1 MIAAPLCPDPRF
13 PVSPQIRRH
22 GLPQQSLRQQ
32 RAFSQKVARLALRSL
47 YRELQLYP
55 KPGLVSL
62 VDSGSHTDMDAGTF
76 MRSLFSLRHYF
87 IQITRAGMAGK
98 DFAVLRQLGI
108 AAEQTMLKATA
119 GVNTHRGAIF
129 CLGMLCAATGY
140 CQSRDMPL
148 SPAAIRATLLI
159 QWGDAL
165 TRHMQ
170 ERAGSAHPS
179 DMSHG
184 RQVAETYAVS
194 GASEEAALG
203 FPSLFEIALPRFLL
217 TLNAGRGYDA
227 AATDALFALMASISD
242 TNLYH
247 RGGATAADKVKTCAR
262 QFLET
267 GGSATI
273 NWRQQA
279 ISCHKVFIQ
288 DKLSPGGAADLLAAT
303 YLLHGLSYL
312 R

>member
-1 MIAAPLCPDPRF
+1 MIAAPLCPDLQLLT
-13 PVSPQIRRH
+13 SPQLRRQGPPRH
-22 GLPQQSLRQQ
+22 SARQQ
-32 RAFSQKVARLALRSL
+32 RAFGQKVARLALRSL

-55 KPGLVSL
+55 KPGLVSP
-62 VDSGSHTDMDAGTF
+62 VDNGSHADMDAGTF

-87 IQITRAGMAGK
+87 IRITQAGMAGK
-98 DFAVLRQLGI
+98 DFAALRQLGI
-108 AAEQTMLKATA
+108 AAEQTMLQATA

-129 CLGMLCAATGY
+129 CLGMLCAAAGY
-140 CQSRDMPL
+140 CHGRNMPL
-148 SPAAIRATLLI
+148 SAAVIRATLLI

-170 ERAGSAHPS
+170 ERAGSVPPV

-184 RQVAETYAVS
+184 RQVAEKYAVS

-227 AATDALFALMASISD
+227 AATDTLFALMASISD

-247 RGGATAADKVKTCAR
+247 RGGPAAADKVKTCAR
-262 QFLET
+262 QFLEM
-267 GGSATI
+267 GGSATN